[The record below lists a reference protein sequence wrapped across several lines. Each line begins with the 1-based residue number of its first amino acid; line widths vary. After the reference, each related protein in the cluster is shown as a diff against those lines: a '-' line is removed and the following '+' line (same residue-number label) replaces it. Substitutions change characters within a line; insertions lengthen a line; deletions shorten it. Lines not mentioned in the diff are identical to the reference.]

1 MNKNIAIISSFNF
14 HLECIGFLCE
24 LLRDY
29 KITIYCKSDNYGYCI
44 FFSEL
49 FKNISI
55 VICNILPDYILT
67 KYDLVIKLTS
77 NDMWIDN
84 ERIISL
90 IHLNNKQCKSKY
102 YISLTPVISGSNINT
117 MFPIYTIHNVVPYY
131 NNSIVFVGYFIDNW
145 VDDDFKKF
153 IVSSNYNFTFLING
167 DKDYPRL
174 KVFKNTNIII
184 NASAKQ
190 LSEYIIK
197 SKFILSRKPPNVHHD
212 RFSGAFSL
220 AMSFKKP
227 VIIDKQTYNIY
238 NIPGIVFTNSYCE
251 IIDKLQLTDKD
262 YDSLLKEIDIFNI
275 QHIEKNKKIMD
286 SILIPSIQIQ
296 PPS

>member
-1 MNKNIAIISSFNF
+1 
-14 HLECIGFLCE
+14 
-24 LLRDY
+24 
-29 KITIYCKSDNYGYCI
+29 
-44 FFSEL
+44 
-49 FKNISI
+49 
-55 VICNILPDYILT
+55 
-67 KYDLVIKLTS
+67 
-77 NDMWIDN
+77 
-84 ERIISL
+84 
-90 IHLNNKQCKSKY
+90 
-102 YISLTPVISGSNINT
+102 
-117 MFPIYTIHNVVPYY
+117 VVPYY